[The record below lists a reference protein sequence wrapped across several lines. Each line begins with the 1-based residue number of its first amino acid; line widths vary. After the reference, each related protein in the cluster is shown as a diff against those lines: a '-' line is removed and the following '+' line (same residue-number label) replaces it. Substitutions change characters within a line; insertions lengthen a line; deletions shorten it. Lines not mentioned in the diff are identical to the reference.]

1 VCDHSPTGT
10 RQNIRIK
17 EESEDTHVLPSA
29 EGGPSQ
35 RTEKKNGASEG
46 HSRPVGRQGK
56 TGQDI
61 ICIWASE
68 GTYILLNALLG
79 TSQHTER

>member
-1 VCDHSPTGT
+1 MCDHSPTGT
-10 RQNIRIK
+10 RQDIRIK

-35 RTEKKNGASEG
+35 RTGKKTEPARGTHVLLAAK
-46 HSRPVGRQGK
+46 GK
-56 TGQDI
+56 TSQDI

-68 GTYILLNALLG
+68 RTYILLNALLG